1 MRINKYIASA
11 GVCSRRKADELIA
24 QGKVKVNGAVLTEP
38 GYDVTEDDLV
48 MVNGHYI
55 EGSDKLVYYIL
66 NKPAGYVTTTAD
78 EFGRPTVLD
87 LLTDIKTRVFPVGRL
102 DYETTG
108 LLILTND
115 GDLANHITHPS
126 KKVFKT
132 YIAEIDGEISLHEA
146 DRLAKGVTLD
156 DGYLTKPAQVKIL
169 KQGNHSVAEIR
180 ISEGKNRQVR
190 RMFKAIGS
198 HVVALQRVSIGNI
211 QLGHLHEGHYR
222 KLSKEEIDYLKNC

>member
-38 GYDVTEDDLV
+38 GYDVQEDDLV

-55 EGSDKLVYYIL
+55 EGSDKMVYYAL
-66 NKPAGYVTTTAD
+66 NKPAGYVTTTSD
-78 EFGRPTVLD
+78 EFDRPTVME
-87 LLTDIKTRVFPVGRL
+87 LLSEITTRVFPVGRL

-108 LLILTND
+108 LLLLTND
-115 GDLANHITHPS
+115 GNLANHITHPS
-126 KKVFKT
+126 KKVYKT
-132 YIAEIDGEISLHEA
+132 YLAEIDGEISLHEA
-146 DRLAKGVTLD
+146 EILRRGVD
-156 DGYLTKPAQVKIL
+156 IGGYTTKPAIVNIL
-169 KQGNHSVAEIR
+169 KQGSHSKVEIK

-190 RMFKAIGS
+190 KMFKAIGYT
-198 HVVALQRVSIGNI
+198 VVALQRVSIGNI

-222 KLSKEEIDYLKNC
+222 KLTKEEVEYLKNC